1 MPVDILEASFAAMN
15 EAGSFHFQLD
25 GTLKPTAGGL
35 DLTVPIRLV
44 GDFQAPDRVRTKL
57 TVSLGFFALEM
68 ETITIG
74 ETTYTL
80 NVETGRWE
88 VDSGP
93 ASALPSPMEF
103 TRGGTAV
110 LESAELIG
118 AETLNGTLVH
128 RLRVVPPLELF
139 GGEESKTQADFWI
152 GVDDSLIRSFAAE
165 GEVSIEELG
174 GLLGNAGIS
183 GTADITVTIEF
194 SDYNVPVV
202 IEAPQTP

>member
-1 MPVDILEASFAAMN
+1 MN

-35 DLTVPIRLV
+35 DLTVPIRLM
-44 GDFQAPDRVRTKL
+44 GDYQAPDRVRSKL
-57 TVSLGFFALEM
+57 IVSLGFFALEM

-74 ETTYTL
+74 DTTYTL
-80 NVETGRWE
+80 NAGSDQWE
-88 VDSGP
+88 VASGP
-93 ASALPSPMEF
+93 VSALPSPMEF
-103 TRGGTAV
+103 TRGGTTV
-110 LESAELIG
+110 LEEAELIG
-118 AETLNGTLVH
+118 EETLNGTLVH
-128 RLRVVPPLELF
+128 HLRVVPPLELF

-152 GVDDSLIRSFAAE
+152 RVDDSLIHRFAAE
-165 GEVSIEELG
+165 GEVSIDELG

-202 IEAPQTP
+202 IEAPQMP